1 MPSSDGLRQPIDV
14 LRNAARGGQD
24 RFLVGL
30 ADASERQRIASALS
44 GEGFVQEVESIS
56 DALAR
61 LADESFDVAV
71 LDVPEQR
78 TGRDPLAASR
88 ELRPFTDVVLIA
100 ESDPTV
106 CGEAFGREVAAVL
119 PRPLPEV
126 DALLRAY
133 VKRLV
138 GFRRSRTRGQL
149 VLNAFAGIRAELTA
163 VDADLAAALD
173 ELLADSRKAPSIVV
187 LGDDELA
194 RAAGAEA
201 RSADTA
207 PDAVVVSFAE
217 RDALDARL
225 AEARARAAGAA
236 VVVVDAAPATERLRD
251 ALYGGARAYLARPA
265 LPTLGRVAASAA
277 ARRHGEALGV
287 RIVEVLARH
296 GILSGHE
303 RTRTPAPHRDIDV
316 SLIAAEAAPRA
327 HTPVVPTGHE
337 VLVVDDE
344 AVVLTVLREAL
355 RRGGYRVTTAASA
368 EEAMDLMQ
376 KRRFDLVLTDKNLPG
391 ASGLDVLR
399 AARALTPS
407 PAIVLITGYTSYDSA
422 VEALDIGA
430 HDYIEK
436 PIRDVEDLRFR
447 IRRALSRRD
456 EQLARP
462 KPKVVGSAA
471 KTGDERVG
479 RVLVV
484 EVEGA
489 RRQLIAD
496 YLGKRHHV
504 TAAKDGDEALSL
516 LKRESFDLVLADRH
530 LPGTSGLRVIE
541 HAQRLL
547 PHCASVLY
555 TAYPS
560 YDSVKEAFATGVDAY
575 LVRPSEDLKK
585 LAEKVAEA
593 LGGRGGILLG

>member
-1 MPSSDGLRQPIDV
+1 MD
-14 LRNAARGGQD
+14 
-24 RFLVGL
+24 
-30 ADASERQRIASALS
+30 
-44 GEGFVQEVESIS
+44 
-56 DALAR
+56 
-61 LADESFDVAV
+61 
-71 LDVPEQR
+71 
-78 TGRDPLAASR
+78 
-88 ELRPFTDVVLIA
+88 
-100 ESDPTV
+100 
-106 CGEAFGREVAAVL
+106 
-119 PRPLPEV
+119 
-126 DALLRAY
+126 
-133 VKRLV
+133 
-138 GFRRSRTRGQL
+138 
-149 VLNAFAGIRAELTA
+149 
-163 VDADLAAALD
+163 
-173 ELLADSRKAPSIVV
+173 
-187 LGDDELA
+187 
-194 RAAGAEA
+194 
-201 RSADTA
+201 
-207 PDAVVVSFAE
+207 
-217 RDALDARL
+217 
-225 AEARARAAGAA
+225 
-236 VVVVDAAPATERLRD
+236 RLRD
-251 ALYGGARAYLARPA
+251 ALYGGARAYLPRAARPG
-265 LPTLGRVAASAA
+265 LSTLGRIAASAA
-277 ARRHGEALGV
+277 LRRQGESLGV

-316 SLIAAEAAPRA
+316 SLIADQAASRA

-368 EEAMDLMQ
+368 EEAIDLMH

-399 AARALTPS
+399 AARTLTPA

-462 KPKVVGSAA
+462 RPGRAGDKGGDGG
-471 KTGDERVG
+471 KTG

-484 EVEGA
+484 EVDGQ

-496 YLGKRHHV
+496 YLAKRHHV
-504 TAAKDGDEALSL
+504 TTAQDGDEALAL
-516 LKRESFDLVLADRH
+516 LKREQFDLVLADRH

-560 YDSVKEAFATGVDAY
+560 YDSVKEAFASGVDAF